1 MKIVAINGSGT
12 GVKGVTGQTLEG
24 VVEGARESGAE
35 VELFLL
41 NELKI
46 TPCTGCG
53 TCKRT
58 GQCVFKDDYPKIKDA
73 MLAADGVV
81 LASPNYIS
89 NVSSQMKAFLDRS
102 FCFLFHCQAMNG
114 KYGAVVIASGGPQ
127 YQTVED
133 YLLHVTGSMGCWKV
147 GSIVASDSQ
156 MKESDER
163 ESVLDEAHVL
173 GERLVNAIKTKQQFP
188 DQEEERE
195 TTFEVMRWLVESTKD
210 EAPFEY
216 EYWQNNQSS

>member
-12 GVKGVTGQTLEG
+12 GAKGATGQTLEG
-24 VVEGARESGAE
+24 VVEGVRESGAE

-53 TCKRT
+53 TCKRM

-73 MLAADGVV
+73 MLGADGVV
-81 LASPNYIS
+81 FSSPNYIS
-89 NVSSQMKAFLDRS
+89 NVSSQIKSLLDRS
-102 FCFLFHCQAMNG
+102 FCFLFHCQAMKG

-133 YLLHVTGSMGCWKV
+133 YLMHVTGSMGCWKV
-147 GSIVASDSQ
+147 GSIVASDAQ
-156 MKESDER
+156 MKDSDER
-163 ESVLDEAHVL
+163 KSVLDEARIL
-173 GERLVNAIKTKQQFP
+173 GRSLVTAIKTKKCFP
-188 DQEEERE
+188 DQEEEIE
-195 TTFEVMRWLVESTKD
+195 MTFEVMRWMIENTKD

-216 EYWQNNQSS
+216 EYWQKNQSS

>member
-1 MKIVAINGSGT
+1 MKIVAINGSGS
-12 GVKGVTGQTLEG
+12 GAKGVTGQTLEG
-24 VVEGARESGAE
+24 VVKGVRESGAG

-73 MLAADGVV
+73 VLEADGII

-102 FCFLFHCQAMNG
+102 FCFLFHCQALSG
-114 KYGAVVIASGGPQ
+114 KYGAVVVASGGPQ
-127 YQTVED
+127 YEPVEE
-133 YLLHVTGSMGCWKV
+133 YLMHVTGSMGCWRV
-147 GSIVASDSQ
+147 GSIVSATAQ
-156 MKESDER
+156 MDDPDER
-163 ESVLDEAHVL
+163 AIVMGEAQAL
-173 GERLVNAIKTKQQFP
+173 GRCLVKAVQTKQAFP

-210 EAPFEY
+210 EVPFEY
-216 EYWQNNQSS
+216 DYWQKHWIK

>member
-12 GVKGVTGQTLEG
+12 GTKGVTGQTLES
-24 VVEGARESGAE
+24 VMEGIRESGVE
-35 VELFLL
+35 VEPFIL
-41 NELKI
+41 NDLKI

-73 MLAADGVV
+73 MLASDGVI

-89 NVSSQMKAFLDRS
+89 NVSSQIKAFLDRS

-114 KYGAVVIASGGPQ
+114 KYGAVVVVSGGPQ
-127 YQTVED
+127 YQPVED

-147 GSIVASDSQ
+147 GSIVSATAQ
-156 MKESDER
+156 MEDTDECTR
-163 ESVLDEAHVL
+163 VMDEAKAL
-173 GERLVNAIKTKQQFP
+173 GRSLVKAVQTKQAFP
-188 DQEEERE
+188 EQEEERS

-210 EAPFEY
+210 ESSFEY
-216 EYWQNNQSS
+216 EYWQKHWSR

>member
-12 GVKGVTGQTLEG
+12 GAKGATGQALEG
-24 VVEGARESGAE
+24 VLEGVRESGAE

-58 GQCVFKDDYPKIKDA
+58 GQCVFKDDYLKIKDA
-73 MLAADGVV
+73 MLAVDGVV

-89 NVSSQMKAFLDRS
+89 NVSSQIKAFLDRS

-114 KYGAVVIASGGPQ
+114 KYGAVVVASGGPR
-127 YQTVED
+127 YEPVEE
-133 YLLHVTGSMGCWKV
+133 YLMHVTGSMGCWRV
-147 GSIVASDSQ
+147 GSIVAATAQ
-156 MKESDER
+156 MDDPEER
-163 ESVLDEAHVL
+163 ASVMDEARVL
-173 GERLVNAIKTKQQFP
+173 GRNLVTAIKTKQCFP

-195 TTFEVMRWLVESTKD
+195 NTFEVVRWLVESTKE

-216 EYWQNNQSS
+216 EYWQKNQSS

>member
-1 MKIVAINGSGT
+1 MKIVAINGSGSGAAGT
-12 GVKGVTGQTLEG
+12 TGQTLEG
-24 VVEGARESGAE
+24 VAKGIRESGAE
-35 VELFLL
+35 VEMFLL

-46 TPCTGCG
+46 SPCTGCG

-58 GQCVFKDDYPKIKDA
+58 GQCIFKDDYTKIKDA

-81 LASPNYIS
+81 LASPNYIR
-89 NVSSQMKAFLDRS
+89 NVSSQIKALLDRS

-127 YQTVED
+127 YQPVED
-133 YLLHVTGSMGCWKV
+133 YLMHITGSMGCWKV
-147 GSIVASDSQ
+147 GSIVAATAQ
-156 MKESDER
+156 MEDPDER
-163 ESVLDEAHVL
+163 ASVMDEAQAL
-173 GERLVNAIKTKQQFP
+173 GRSLVKAVKTKQAFP

-210 EAPFEY
+210 EVPFVY
-216 EYWQNNQSS
+216 EYWQKHWNS